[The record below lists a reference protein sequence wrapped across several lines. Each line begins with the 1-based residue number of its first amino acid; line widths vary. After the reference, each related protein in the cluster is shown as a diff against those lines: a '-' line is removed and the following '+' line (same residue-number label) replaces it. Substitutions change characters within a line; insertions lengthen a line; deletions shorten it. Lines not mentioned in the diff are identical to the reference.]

1 MLVVMIVW
9 WIRMF
14 KVCRAVI
21 KRCIDSSRTKHY
33 RSFIKAL
40 KGLDCVK
47 SCSIEIQEHDEGQWI
62 AIHLPDTA
70 EDDSDDD
77 EDYLDDNN
85 FLYTKEACEWALEN
99 NARFVYASSA
109 ATYGDGTRAWTTKK
123 KALKNSNL

>member
-1 MLVVMIVW
+1 MFLIILQLALFNLIMLVVMIVW

-77 EDYLDDNN
+77 EDYLDEMEQEFDDK
-85 FLYTKEACEWALEN
+85 TDM
-99 NARFVYASSA
+99 
-109 ATYGDGTRAWTTKK
+109 TGDQNQ
-123 KALKNSNL
+123 LLPQ